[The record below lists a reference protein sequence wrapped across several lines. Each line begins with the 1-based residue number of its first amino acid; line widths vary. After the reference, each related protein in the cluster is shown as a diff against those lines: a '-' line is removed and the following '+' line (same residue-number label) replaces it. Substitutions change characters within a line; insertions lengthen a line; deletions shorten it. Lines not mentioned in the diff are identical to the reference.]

1 VPFLFELFCL
11 HGQRQSN
18 GPEKNQARETAV
30 FINSDYRF
38 VKLTNLIQIQ
48 ITEISYYQ
56 SGYEES

>member
-1 VPFLFELFCL
+1 MRTKTVE
-11 HGQRQSN
+11 R
-18 GPEKNQARETAV
+18 PEKNQAKETAV